1 MWLELFPFS
10 LPLWKVILV
19 KLIFDLKLETECEVD
34 GKLVWG
40 FGFFHVFRNWPSNY
54 HCWTW
59 NWGMISIF
67 QLRVCPL
74 SFLMISCVFRYS
86 YGGKPLLATSAE
98 GDPGRC
104 SLCGGSRKYEM
115 QLMPPLLYFLQEAA
129 DDCQRHSLE
138 NWNWMT
144 LMVYTCSKVSQVF
157 AIWSLIT

>member
-1 MWLELFPFS
+1 
-10 LPLWKVILV
+10 
-19 KLIFDLKLETECEVD
+19 
-34 GKLVWG
+34 
-40 FGFFHVFRNWPSNY
+40 
-54 HCWTW
+54 
-59 NWGMISIF
+59 
-67 QLRVCPL
+67 
-74 SFLMISCVFRYS
+74 MISCVLRYS

-129 DDCQRHSLE
+129 DDCQRQSLE

-157 AIWSLIT
+157 AIWSLITWVPFNFMQKQFDIMQSCCQHGQGTSKYGNWLVIEEAVVVQVEKSFNGLAEHGYLS